1 MNNFNLKEI
10 TILKTWKWEE
20 FEIEMRYEDFLIFE
34 NNLKSNWEDWFD
46 SKKYRRFIKFS
57 SIEDKIW
64 KTKYL
69 SLPEPKQKNNKL
81 YTEEEKRKSREFH
94 KKILEKTFE
103 WRKKNFIYRR
113 NETLKRLAIEE
124 KSFWIETTI
133 DKIQD
138 LMKYRKANIKNYTL
152 ETLN

>member
-20 FEIEMRYEDFLIFE
+20 FEIEMKYEDFLIFE
-34 NNLKSNWEDWFD
+34 NNLKSNWEEWFD

-57 SIEDKIW
+57 SIEHKIW
-64 KTKYL
+64 KTQFL
-69 SLPEPKQKNNKL
+69 SLPQPKEKPKL
-81 YTEEEKRKSREFH
+81 YTEEDKQKSREFH

-103 WRKKNFIYRR
+103 WRKKNFIHRR

-124 KSFWIETTI
+124 KNFWVETTI

-138 LMKYRKANIKNYTL
+138 LMKYRKADVKKHIPEAL
-152 ETLN
+152 D